1 METLGPVTFPA
12 TIPTV
17 ETDRLTLRACAPA
30 RLHACAPAR
39 LRACPLARL
48 PARLPACPLPACL
61 PAPVV
66 VGGGLG
72 GAISPDPRRRAP
84 TSDPRLGSGRPVSQG
99 RRGRE
104 GATGAKRVTF
114 HAPRRH
120 GLHPHRGSRVA
131 GTIAAGGATAPARDT
146 EQERREWEE

>member
-30 RLHACAPAR
+30 RLPACLPA
-39 LRACPLARL
+39 CL
-48 PARLPACPLPACL
+48 PARLPARLPACL

-84 TSDPRLGSGRPVSQG
+84 TSDPSRGSGRPVSQG

-131 GTIAAGGATAPARDT
+131 GTIAAGGATTPARDT